1 MFNMNK
7 IGKTIKEARTK
18 KNMTQ
23 LELADRM
30 GVSYQAVS
38 NWERGNSMPDIAK
51 IPDLARQLDLDVKE
65 LLGDED
71 GQVTEAVRKTIDEPE
86 APLSVEELAEV
97 APILPPEDLKE
108 KTEKTVQNEKID
120 LKALIP
126 LAPFLDDEYME
137 ELIKSAD
144 LSDMDGI
151 FEIAPFLSD
160 KALDD
165 LVTKMNINDD
175 FSDIAGLAP
184 FLSDKALDD
193 IADRLIN
200 EGKTSGLAEL
210 APFLSGDSIRR
221 IAEVLLRNKD
231 IEGLSQI
238 KVFL

>member
-1 MFNMNK
+1 MFNMIK
-7 IGKTIKEARTK
+7 IGKIIKEARTK

-51 IPDLARQLDLDVKE
+51 IPDLARQLDLDIKE

-86 APLSVEELAEV
+86 AALSAEELAEV

-108 KTEKTVQNEKID
+108 KTEKTVQNDKID

-137 ELIKSAD
+137 ELIGSAD
-144 LSDMDGI
+144 LSDLDDI
-151 FEIAPFLSD
+151 FALAPFLSD

-165 LVTKMNINDD
+165 LVAKMDISDD
-175 FSDIAGLAP
+175 FGDIAGLAP

-193 IADRLIN
+193 IAEKLIKAG
-200 EGKTSGLAEL
+200 ETSELAGL
-210 APFLSGDSIRR
+210 APFLSDDSIKR
-221 IAEVLLRNKD
+221 IADTLLHNKD
-231 IEGLSQI
+231 IEGLSGI
-238 KVFL
+238 KDFL

>member
-1 MFNMNK
+1 MFNMIK
-7 IGKTIKEARTK
+7 IGKIIKEARTK

-51 IPDLARQLDLDVKE
+51 IPDLARQLDLDIKE

-86 APLSVEELAEV
+86 AALSAEELAEV
-97 APILPPEDLKE
+97 APILPPEELKE

-137 ELIKSAD
+137 ELIRSAD
-144 LSDMDGI
+144 LSDLDDI
-151 FEIAPFLSD
+151 FALAPFLSD

-165 LVTKMNINDD
+165 LVTKMDINDD
-175 FSDIAGLAP
+175 FGDIAGLAP

-193 IADRLIN
+193 IAEKLIKAG
-200 EGKTSGLAEL
+200 ETSELAGL
-210 APFLSGDSIRR
+210 APFLSDDSIKR
-221 IAEVLLRNKD
+221 IADTLLHNKD
-231 IEGLSQI
+231 IEGLSGI
-238 KVFL
+238 KDFL

>member
-144 LSDMDGI
+144 LSD
-151 FEIAPFLSD
+151 